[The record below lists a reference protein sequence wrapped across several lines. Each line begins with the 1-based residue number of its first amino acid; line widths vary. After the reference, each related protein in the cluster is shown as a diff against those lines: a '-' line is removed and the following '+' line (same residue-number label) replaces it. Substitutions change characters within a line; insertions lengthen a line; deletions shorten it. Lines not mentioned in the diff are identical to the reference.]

1 MPEARCYTGLDRFR
15 LAAALMVVAI
25 HTAPLEVLSPE
36 ADMLLTRV
44 LCRVAVPFFLM
55 VSGFFTVSRYGD
67 GARLRRFVR
76 RTLAVYA
83 LAMLLYLPINI
94 YNGYFSQPE
103 LLPTLIFD
111 VLFNGTLY
119 HLWYLPA
126 AVVGVLLARLLVRWL
141 DYRGAVAVSAGL
153 YIVGLLGDSYFG
165 AVSGV
170 PAVNGFY
177 ELIFSVSEYTRNGVF
192 MAPIFVVLGAMA
204 ADDHYKLSRGRAVVG
219 MAVSA
224 ALLLAEGWLVHR
236 LGWPRHDSMY
246 VFLVPCVW
254 FLFCAL
260 LQVRGRREA
269 WLRDASLAVYI
280 VHPMVIALLRPMAR
294 VLGLEHVLVGNQ
306 PVNFAVVSLISVAIG
321 MAVAALLPRLRR
333 LWRRSGA
340 ADGTGRAFI
349 ELDRAALSHNV
360 AALRSV
366 MPEGCELM
374 AVVKA
379 GAYGHGMSEVAV
391 QLERDEGVRAY
402 AVATVDEGI
411 DLRRCGIRGDI
422 LILGHTDVGR
432 AHELRRY
439 RLIQTVIDAP
449 YAEQLNAQRVHV
461 RVHIKLDTGMHR
473 LGIPA
478 DDIDSVRRVVDMKY
492 LRVDGIFTHLCCSES
507 LKDDD
512 VAFTKEQIRRFY
524 ALTDRLRNEG
534 IVIPCQHI
542 QSSSGLLNYPELRCS
557 YVRVG
562 IALYGVLSAPEDRTR
577 SSLEL
582 RPVLSLKARVVSI
595 HELAAGESVGYDR
608 AYVMSRGGR
617 IAILSIGY
625 ADGLPRSLSE
635 GRGRVRIGD
644 AQVPIVGKICMDQ
657 LAVDVTDAPEVA
669 VGDIATLIGD
679 HTPLLTPEV
688 AAAAGSIS
696 NELLSRLGSRLPIVI
711 KKE

>member
-1 MPEARCYTGLDRFR
+1 MSETRCYTGLDRFR

-25 HTAPLEVLSPE
+25 HTAPLEGINAT

-44 LCRVAVPFFLM
+44 LCRGAVPFFLM

-83 LAMLLYLPINI
+83 TAMLLYLPINI
-94 YNGYFSQPE
+94 YNGYFSQPQ

-111 VLFNGTLY
+111 VLFDGTLY

-126 AVVGVLLARLLVRWL
+126 AITGVLLARLLIRKF
-141 DYRGAVAVSAGL
+141 DHCGAVAVSGVL
-153 YIVGLLGDSYFG
+153 YIIGLLGDSYFG

-170 PAVNGFY
+170 PAINGFY

-192 MAPIFVVLGAMA
+192 MAPIFVVLGSWV
-204 ADDHYKLSRGRAVVG
+204 ADSHRTPTTGKAIAGLGAS
-219 MAVSA
+219 
-224 ALLLAEGWLVHR
+224 LLALVGEGMLVHR

-246 VFLVPCVW
+246 LALVPCVW
-254 FLFCAL
+254 FLFCTL
-260 LQVRGRREA
+260 LRVRGRREA
-269 WLRDASLAVYI
+269 WLRDASLIVYI
-280 VHPMVIALLRPMAR
+280 VHPLVIAVLRPAAR
-294 VLGLEHVLVGNQ
+294 VLGLERLLVDNLL
-306 PVNFAVVSLISVAIG
+306 VNFAVVSAVSVAIG
-321 MAVAALLPRLRR
+321 VAAAALLPRLRR
-333 LWRRSGA
+333 LLRRNEA
-340 ADGTGRAFI
+340 ADDTGRAFI

-360 AALRSV
+360 AALRGA

-411 DLRRCGIRGDI
+411 ALRRCGIRGDI
-422 LILGHTDVGR
+422 LILGHTDVRR
-432 AHELRRY
+432 APELRRH

-478 DDIDSVRRVVDMKY
+478 DDIDGVRRVVGMKY
-492 LRVDGIFTHLCCSES
+492 LDVDGIFTHLCCSES
-507 LKDDD
+507 LEDDD
-512 VAFTKEQIRRFY
+512 VAFTRRQIERFY
-524 ALTDRLRNEG
+524 ALTDKLCDEG
-534 IVIPCQHI
+534 TVIPCQHI
-542 QSSSGLLNYPELRCS
+542 QSSYGLLNYPELRCS

-562 IALYGVLSAPEDRTR
+562 IALYGVLSAPDDRTR
-577 SSLEL
+577 LSLAL

-595 HELAAGESVGYDR
+595 HELEAGESVGYDR
-608 AYVMSRGGR
+608 AYVMSRAGR
-617 IAILSIGY
+617 IAILPIGY
-625 ADGLPRSLSE
+625 ADGLPRNLSQ
-635 GRGRVRIGD
+635 GRGQVRIGD
-644 AQVPIVGKICMDQ
+644 VTVPIVGKICMDQ

-669 VGDIATLIGD
+669 VGDIATLIDGRS
-679 HTPLLTPEV
+679 PLLTPEV

-696 NELLSRLGSRLPIVI
+696 NELLSRMGSRLPVVI
-711 KKE
+711 KKQ